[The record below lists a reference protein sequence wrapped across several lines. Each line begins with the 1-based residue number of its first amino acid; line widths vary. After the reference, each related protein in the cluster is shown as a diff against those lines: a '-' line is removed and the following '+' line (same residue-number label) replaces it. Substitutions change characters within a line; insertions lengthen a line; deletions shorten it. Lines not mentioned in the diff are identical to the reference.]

1 MSQLSV
7 QEAADRVGVVR
18 QTIFKKI
25 KQGKLSATQDHRGV
39 MQIDVSE
46 LLRVFGR
53 LQPLEDTTG
62 DSRGDKR
69 SQPMSPATSVLQLE
83 LERAKMHLQ
92 LKEKELEM
100 AQERIEDLKSREQEF
115 KARERAINDE
125 KQQLLA
131 VIDRQ
136 TLLLA
141 APRPARA
148 KPAAKAPA
156 PAPVVM
162 VKKPAAKA
170 AARPAAKTQ
179 AKVVAKPTATA
190 TATKAKPAAAKK
202 PAATRS
208 KPVVKKATK
217 K

>member
-53 LQPLEDTTG
+53 LQPLEDTPG
-62 DSRGDKR
+62 DAKGDKR

-100 AQERIEDLKSREQEF
+100 AQERIEDLKTREQEF

-156 PAPVVM
+156 PTPV
-162 VKKPAAKA
+162 
-170 AARPAAKTQ
+170 ARPAAKP
-179 AKVVAKPTATA
+179 VAKA
-190 TATKAKPAAAKK
+190 KAKPAAAPKK
-202 PAATRS
+202 APTKVPARS
-208 KPVVKKATK
+208 AKAVPKKATK